1 MLRVL
6 GNRATSLDLKSNPWV
21 FGLLM
26 LFRHHSFLP
35 YFLKVKSSRRDTTTT
50 VTFKGE
56 TGCMNAIISC
66 RDHDHS
72 KRDIYDLC
80 ETNEGGEVRI

>member
-1 MLRVL
+1 
-6 GNRATSLDLKSNPWV
+6 
-21 FGLLM
+21 
-26 LFRHHSFLP
+26 
-35 YFLKVKSSRRDTTTT
+35 LKVKSSRRDTTTT

-66 RDHDHS
+66 KDHDHS

-80 ETNEGGEVRI
+80 ETNEGGEVRVHVF